1 MRAGRLRHRVV
12 YLEPVAAIEPNG
24 SEVIEY
30 VPRFRRWS
38 AVEPIKGAEA
48 LRANQ
53 PLGVMDTRI
62 LTRWSPEF
70 DKVSDKWRATHRGVV
85 YGLVSVVNAKTA
97 DREIEI
103 MAKSGA
109 L

>member
-1 MRAGRLRHRVV
+1 MRNGRYKHRVV
-12 YLEPVAAIEPNG
+12 YLEPVAVSEDNG
-24 SEVIEY
+24 GERIEY

-53 PLGVMDTRI
+53 PLAVMDTRI
-62 LTRWSPEF
+62 LARHTAAF
-70 DKVSDKWRATHRGVV
+70 DSVTEKWRALHRGTL
-85 YGLVSVVNAKTA
+85 YDLVSVVNVRMS
-97 DREIEI
+97 DRDVEI

-109 L
+109 I